1 VEGSPVG
8 HTRTVIGAD
17 AVPVLVVGI
26 GEDGWDGLPPAAA
39 RALRDADVVLGSPR
53 QLELVSAHVSTIE
66 TWPSPMTDAL
76 PGLLDRYA
84 GRRLAVL
91 ASGDPMLHG
100 VGASLIRRFGPA
112 AVRVLP
118 GPSSVSTACA
128 RLGWPV
134 AEVDVV
140 SLVTQPY
147 EVVRRYLQ
155 PARRLILL
163 VAEASAAARL
173 AADLTARGW
182 GSSRLTVLE
191 RLGGPDE
198 RISSGAAA
206 EWSGTHHPLTVLA
219 VSLVPG
225 ASARVLP
232 TVPGLPDDAFSSDG
246 ALTKREVRAVTLAA
260 LAPSSGQ
267 LLWDVG
273 AGSGSIAVEWMRTSP
288 GCRAAAI
295 EPRDDRCATIRANA
309 LELGVPGLDV
319 VEGSAPAAL
328 AGLPRPDAIF
338 VGGGLTTPGLLDAC
352 LAALD
357 PGARLVANAV
367 TLESEAELVRRYT
380 SLGGSLVRLDIA
392 RAAPV
397 GSFTSFRPALPVTQ
411 WTYVRERP

>member
-1 VEGSPVG
+1 
-8 HTRTVIGAD
+8 
-17 AVPVLVVGI
+17 
-26 GEDGWDGLPPAAA
+26 
-39 RALRDADVVLGSPR
+39 
-53 QLELVSAHVSTIE
+53 
-66 TWPSPMTDAL
+66 
-76 PGLLDRYA
+76 
-84 GRRLAVL
+84 VL

-100 VGASLIRRFGPA
+100 VGVSLVRRFGPA
-112 AVRVLP
+112 VVRVLP
-118 GPSSVSTACA
+118 GPSSVSIACA

-140 SLVTQPY
+140 SLISQPY

-163 VAEASAAARL
+163 VAEASAATRL

-182 GSSRLTVLE
+182 GPSLFTVLE
-191 RLGGPDE
+191 RLGSPDE
-198 RISSGAAA
+198 RISSGTAAD
-206 EWSGTHHPLTVLA
+206 WSGKHDPLTVLA

-225 ASARVLP
+225 ASVRVLP

-260 LAPSSGQ
+260 LAPSPGQ

-273 AGSGSIAVEWMRTSP
+273 AGSGSIAVEWMRTFP

-295 EPRDDRCATIRANA
+295 ESRDDRCATIRANA

-338 VGGGLTTPGLLDAC
+338 VGGGPTTPGLLDAC
-352 LAALD
+352 LAALG

-367 TLESEAELVRRYT
+367 TLESEAELVRRHT
-380 SLGGSLVRLDIA
+380 SLGGGLVRLDIA

-411 WTYVRERP
+411 WTYVRERL